1 MEVVLR
7 SREGRETRLTV
18 RGRRPV
24 AKGVLLSFEGRGDRS
39 AVETLRGS
47 VLLVLRSALPPL
59 EEGEF
64 YYDDLLGLPVC
75 LPDGR
80 EVGRVRGVFRA
91 ATEVLEIEVPGG
103 EVLVPVAVGFVRE
116 VGPDRVLLEFEALEE
131 PL

>member
-1 MEVVLR
+1 MEVFLR
-7 SREGRETRLTV
+7 SREGKETRLTV

-24 AKGVLLSFEGRGDRS
+24 AKGVLLSFEGRPDRTS
-39 AVETLRGS
+39 VEALRGG
-47 VLLVLRSALPPL
+47 VLLVQRSALPPL

-64 YYDDLLGLPVC
+64 YYDDLPGLPVC

-103 EVLVPVAVGFVRE
+103 EVLVPVAVGYVRE
-116 VGPDRVLLEFEALEE
+116 VGPDRVVVEIGALEE
-131 PL
+131 PI